1 MAGDGPLSFWLRV
14 KYSFYSTLVFL
25 ILTNPLTYAFTQSM
39 VQGLFKVVN
48 NGIPT
53 AAGYF
58 FHGFLFFLVILGLMM
73 FPKD

>member
-1 MAGDGPLSFWLRV
+1 MSRDLTFWRRV

-25 ILTNPLTYAFTQSM
+25 ILTNPITYAFTTSM
-39 VQGLFKVVN
+39 MQGTFTVAR
-48 NGIPT
+48 NGTPT
-53 AAGYF
+53 TNGYF